1 MERLVEDIK
10 HAAQDTSLTQML
22 VDTHSSA
29 WLFMDVKDESEAIMA
44 VPKSRS
50 EHCTHTETKTWSKI
64 LNWILECYF
73 MCMIIYELVYIERLE
88 SVQTISM

>member
-1 MERLVEDIK
+1 
-10 HAAQDTSLTQML
+10 
-22 VDTHSSA
+22 
-29 WLFMDVKDESEAIMA
+29 MDVKDESEAIVA

-50 EHCTHTETKTWSKI
+50 ECRARTETELLKTWSTI